1 MRALVYSRGV
11 DVTSDGTLDLQ
22 TAADQLGVHYQT
34 AYRWVRSG
42 RLAAELVGGRYLVR
56 QGDVAELDR
65 RRRLPKRPPPP
76 KASRLEHSA
85 DRMYDALMNGDE
97 AGAVKLARRLTDEG
111 ASVIDLICVVLVPP
125 MRRIGE
131 AWYDGHL
138 PVWVEHRASAIVE
151 RLLGDLASNPR
162 GRRRGVAAVAALSGD
177 RHSLPTTMAA
187 VALRADNWHVHH
199 LGADL
204 PPEDLADFCEAHQVG
219 LAVITVTNPDT
230 RELAEATGRT
240 LRSRG
245 TPAIVGGR
253 GSDLADL
260 VDLAR
265 RAVSEGAIGASTTSV
280 TSSAPDGNK

>member
-1 MRALVYSRGV
+1 MVYIRVV
-11 DVTSDGTLDLQ
+11 DVTSDGRLDLQ
-22 TAADQLGVHYQT
+22 SAADELGVHYQT

-56 QGDVAELDR
+56 PADVAELDR
-65 RRRLPKRPPPP
+65 RRRLPQQPPPP
-76 KASRLEHSA
+76 KASRLDHA
-85 DRMYDALMNGDE
+85 ANRMHDALMDGDE
-97 AGAVKLARRLTDEG
+97 AGAAKLARRLTDEG
-111 ASVIDLICVVLVPP
+111 ASIVDLICVVLVPP

-131 AWYDGHL
+131 AWYEGQL

-151 RLLGDLASNPR
+151 RLLGDLAPNPR

-204 PPEDLADFCEAHQVG
+204 PPEDFADFCAAHQVG

-230 RELAEATGRT
+230 RELAEATADA
-240 LRSRG
+240 LRSAG
-245 TPAIVGGR
+245 TPTIVGGR

-260 VDLAR
+260 VELAR
-265 RAVSEGAIGASTTSV
+265 RAVSEPAVGAPTAAV
-280 TSSAPDGNK
+280 TSSSMVGNKSD